1 MFVKFETN
9 LEMYM
14 KAIRY
19 LMQVYIYFMIMINVF
34 KQSII
39 HNINKLLK

>member
-1 MFVKFETN
+1 MFVKFEIN

-14 KAIRY
+14 KAIKY
-19 LMQVYIYFMIMINVF
+19 LVQVYIYFMIMLNVF
-34 KQSII
+34 KQLVI